1 VDEVAVPL
9 GTTLKHVQVREYV
22 RDLIQGLPEGAPAPS
37 ERGLMQHFG
46 VARMTV
52 RQAIDALVSEGLLE
66 RAPARGTFV
75 SKSPRPL
82 ARPMSFAED
91 ARARGWTSTTTET
104 LQSGL
109 GQAGP
114 GVAKALGI
122 TSGDAVIHWRRR
134 RRLEG
139 APLCYQD
146 VYLNEVLLPG
156 FLRAGLPQSLYAIL
170 ASRGLRPTA
179 AEDQLTADLAN
190 AVDADL
196 LDLEIGDPV
205 LRHSRRGLV
214 GDVVI
219 ELSRSVYAG
228 NRFTWWSPLL
238 VAP

>member
-1 VDEVAVPL
+1 MDEVVLPL
-9 GTTLKHVQVREYV
+9 GSTLKHVQVREYV
-22 RDLIQGLPEGAPAPS
+22 RDLIQELPEGAPAPS

-75 SKSPRPL
+75 CKGPRPVT
-82 ARPMSFAED
+82 RPLSFTED
-91 ARARGWTSTTTET
+91 ARARGWTTTTET
-104 LQSGL
+104 LQQGL

-122 TSGDAVIHWRRR
+122 TPGDPVIHWRRR
-134 RRLEG
+134 RHHAGET
-139 APLCYQD
+139 LCYQD
-146 VYLNEVLLPG
+146 VFLNEVLLPG
-156 FLRAGLPQSLYAIL
+156 FLQTGLPDSLYSVL
-170 ASRGLRPTA
+170 AVRGLRPTA
-179 AEDQLTADLAN
+179 AEDKFTADLAN

-196 LDLEIGDPV
+196 LDLKTGDPV

-228 NRFTWWSPLL
+228 ARFTWWSPLT
-238 VAP
+238 VNP

>member
-22 RDLIQGLPEGAPAPS
+22 RGLIDELPEGAPAPS

-52 RQAIDALVSEGLLE
+52 RQAIDALVAEGLLE

-75 SKSPRPL
+75 TKTPRPVN
-82 ARPMSFAED
+82 RPLSFTED
-91 ARARGWTSTTTET
+91 ARARGWTVSTET

-122 TSGDAVIHWRRR
+122 TPGDAVIHWRRR
-134 RRLEG
+134 RRHEG
-139 APLCYQD
+139 APVCYQD

-156 FLRAGLPQSLYAIL
+156 FLQTGLPESLYSML
-170 ASRGLRPTA
+170 AARGLRPTA
-179 AEDQLTADLAN
+179 AEDQLTADVAN

-196 LDLEIGDPV
+196 LDVQVNDPV

-228 NRFTWWSPLL
+228 RRFTWWSPLT

>member
-1 VDEVAVPL
+1 MPF

-22 RDLIQGLPEGAPAPS
+22 RDLIQDLPEGAPAPS

-75 SKSPRPL
+75 CKNPRPVT
-82 ARPMSFAED
+82 RPLSFAED
-91 ARARGWTSTTTET
+91 ARARGWTVTTET

-114 GVAKALGI
+114 GVAKALSI
-122 TSGDAVIHWRRR
+122 TPGDPVIHWRRR
-134 RRLEG
+134 RRHDG
-139 APLCYQD
+139 DPVCYQD

-156 FLRAGLPQSLYAIL
+156 FLQGGLPDSLYSQL
-170 ASRGLRPTA
+170 AARGLRPTA

-196 LDLEIGDPV
+196 LDLRIGDPV

-214 GDVVI
+214 GDTVI

-228 NRFTWWSPLL
+228 ARFTWWSPLTL
-238 VAP
+238 SP

>member
-22 RDLIQGLPEGAPAPS
+22 RDLIQDLPEGHPAPS
-37 ERGLMQHFG
+37 ERGLMQQFG

-75 SKSPRPL
+75 SKSPRPV
-82 ARPMSFAED
+82 ARPLSFTED
-91 ARARGWTSTTTET
+91 ARARGWTVASET
-104 LQSGL
+104 LQAGL

-122 TSGDAVIHWRRR
+122 TAGDPVVHWRRR
-134 RRLEG
+134 RRHDG
-139 APLCYQD
+139 VPICFQD

-156 FLRAGLPQSLYAIL
+156 FLQTGLPDSLYAQL
-170 ASRGLRPTA
+170 AARGLRPTA
-179 AEDQLTADLAN
+179 AEDHFTASLAS
-190 AVDADL
+190 AADADL
-196 LDLEIGDPV
+196 LDLRVGDPV

-214 GDVVI
+214 GEVVI

-228 NRFTWWSPLL
+228 ARFTYWKPLSVSP
-238 VAP
+238 

>member
-1 VDEVAVPL
+1 MDEVALPL

-22 RDLIQGLPEGAPAPS
+22 RDLIQDLPEGAPAPS

-52 RQAIDALVSEGLLE
+52 RQAIDALVAEGLLE

-75 SKSPRPL
+75 TKSPRPV

-91 ARARGWTSTTTET
+91 ARARGWVTTTET
-104 LQSGL
+104 LQSAL

-122 TSGDAVIHWRRR
+122 TPGDSVIHWRRR
-134 RRLEG
+134 RRLDG
-139 APLCYQD
+139 VTLCYQD

-156 FLRAGLPQSLYAIL
+156 FLQTGLPESLYSLL
-170 ASRGLRPTA
+170 AARGLRPTM

-190 AVDADL
+190 AVDVDL
-196 LDLEIGDPV
+196 LDIKLNDPV

-228 NRFTWWSPLL
+228 RRFTWWSPLS
-238 VAP
+238 VSP

>member
-1 VDEVAVPL
+1 MPT

-22 RDLIQGLPEGAPAPS
+22 RALVQDLPEGAPAPS

-52 RQAIDALVSEGLLE
+52 RQAIDALVAEGLLE

-75 SKSPRPL
+75 CKNPRPIT
-82 ARPMSFAED
+82 RPLSFAED
-91 ARARGWTSTTTET
+91 ARARGWTTTTET

-122 TSGDAVIHWRRR
+122 TSGDAVVHWRRR
-134 RRLEG
+134 RRLDDV
-139 APLCYQD
+139 PLCYQD

-156 FLRAGLPQSLYAIL
+156 FLQTGLPDSLYSLL
-170 ASRGLRPTA
+170 AARGLRPTA

-190 AVDADL
+190 EADAEL
-196 LDLEIGDPV
+196 LDLAVGDPV
-205 LRHSRRGLV
+205 LRHSRRAVV

-219 ELSRSVYAG
+219 EVSRSVYAG
-228 NRFTWWSPLL
+228 ARYTWWLPLT
-238 VAP
+238 VTP